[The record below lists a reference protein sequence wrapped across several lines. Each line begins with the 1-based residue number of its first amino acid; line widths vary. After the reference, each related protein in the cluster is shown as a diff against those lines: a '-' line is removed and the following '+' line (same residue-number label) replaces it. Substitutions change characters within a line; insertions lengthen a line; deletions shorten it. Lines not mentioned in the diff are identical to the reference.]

1 MIDLYFGLP
10 GCGKTTYLAYLAKI
24 NIKRG
29 KTVYTNVL
37 LNVPGVRWI
46 TPSVIGKKG
55 LYNCVLLLDEATLIA
70 HNRDFKNYDK
80 DMIEFFL
87 YHRHYK
93 CNICLFAQAPDTL
106 DKRIREVIN
115 RTYYLH
121 KSRVLPFTYITKI
134 PYGLVFPEGERKG
147 SITLGYSSLSFFEKL
162 MYTRI
167 FIRPKYYKYFD
178 THSMAHLTEAVEG
191 EDYEVYKKN

>member
-10 GCGKTTYLAYLAKI
+10 GCGKTTYLAYLAEKY
-24 NIKRG
+24 IKSGRI
-29 KTVYTNVL
+29 VYTNVF
-37 LNVPGVRWI
+37 LNIPGVRWI
-46 TPSVIGKKG
+46 SPSVVGKKG

-93 CNICLFAQAPDTL
+93 CNISLFAQAPDTL
-106 DKRIREVIN
+106 DKRIREIIN

-121 KSRVLPFTYITKI
+121 KSRILPVTYITKI

-147 SITLGYSSLSFFEKL
+147 SITLGYSNLSFFEKL
-162 MYTRI
+162 FYTKYI
-167 FIRPKYYKYFD
+167 VRPWFYKYFD
-178 THSMAHLTEAVEG
+178 THSMAHLSEALEG
-191 EDYEVYKKN
+191 EDYETYKKN